1 MMIFILNIYII
12 LNILGI
18 VPIYSWQSDCILT
31 KLARWYMHIFF
42 FNGGRLH
49 IDDLSP
55 ETRSRGFYTRY
66 FWTKPTISGTRTAVG
81 ISDPLTT
88 GKYSTKN
95 KWITMRL
102 FVNYCL
108 KYWNTHKL
116 GIGFQTLI
124 ETRRHPCQ
132 SDNACIIH
140 AQEYNS

>member
-1 MMIFILNIYII
+1 ML
-12 LNILGI
+12 LGI
-18 VPIYSWQSDCILT
+18 FPICTWLSVCILT

-42 FNGGRLH
+42 SSGGRLH

-55 ETRSRGFYTRY
+55 EIRSRGFYTRY
-66 FWTKPTISGTRTAVG
+66 FCTKTPISGTWTAVG

-88 GKYSTKN
+88 GKYSNKN

-108 KYWNTHKL
+108 KNWNTHKL

-124 ETRRHPCQ
+124 ETRRHSCQ

-140 AQEYNS
+140 AQEYNP